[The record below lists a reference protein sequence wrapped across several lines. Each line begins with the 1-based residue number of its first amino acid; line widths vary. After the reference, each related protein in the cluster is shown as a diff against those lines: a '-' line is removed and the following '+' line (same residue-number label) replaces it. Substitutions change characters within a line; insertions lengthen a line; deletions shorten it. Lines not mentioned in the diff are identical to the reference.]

1 MKTTKA
7 NLAMAVL
14 TFMLLSVWQ
23 CSAQEKPKPENN
35 PEPKTLK
42 LQLTVTEQEGEKKL
56 SNLPYTIFVEVAD
69 VAGHS
74 SPATKLRIGSRIP
87 VATGVQGEKLE
98 FQYIDIGTNLD
109 ARAYS
114 AGQDKYELVIAIERS
129 WVDGEIPAQTG
140 ANAGVWKQPSIHQFK
155 TEFTLKLR
163 DGQTIQSTQA
173 ADPLNGRVLTLT
185 VTMSIAK

>member
-1 MKTTKA
+1 MKTRMA

-14 TFMLLSVWQ
+14 TFLFLFVGQ
-23 CSAQEKPKPENN
+23 ASAQEKPKPENK

-56 SNLPYTIFVEVAD
+56 SNLPYTIFVEAD
-69 VAGHS
+69 AAGHS

-87 VATGVQGEKLE
+87 VSTGIQGEKLE
-98 FQYIDIGTNLD
+98 FQYVDIGTNLD

-114 AGQDKYELVIAIERS
+114 AADDKYELVIAIERS
-129 WVDGEIPAQTG
+129 WVDGEVPAQTG
-140 ANAGVWKQPSIHQFK
+140 SNGGVWKQPSFHQFK
-155 TEFTLKLR
+155 TELTLKLR

-185 VTMSIAK
+185 VTMNVAK